1 LTRDEFELV
10 AQEEFDSLPEP
21 FRSRVENVMIV
32 VEETDSTER
41 RRKAR
46 VGKGAFLLGLY
57 EGVPLLHRGTEY
69 GAYPVLPD
77 RITLFQKNIESVAST
92 DEEIR
97 AKIREVLI
105 HEIGHHFGM
114 SEREIRNAG
123 Y

>member
-1 LTRDEFELV
+1 MTRDEFELI

-21 FRSRVENVMIV
+21 FRSRVENVLIV
-32 VEETDSTER
+32 VEETDSRER
-41 RRKAR
+41 RKKAR
-46 VGKGAFLLGLY
+46 AGPGSFLLGLY

-77 RITLFQKNIESVAST
+77 RITLFRKNIESVVTSDA
-92 DEEIR
+92 EVR